1 MITPRTAPDR
11 HLAFVRQV
19 TEILSHDERIVG
31 VAAAGSWADDNMDD
45 FSDIDLV
52 IAVETACFEEVTRD
66 RKQIASSLGPLLVAF
81 TGEHV
86 GEPRLLI
93 CLFGPPA
100 LHVDLKFV
108 SVADAGRRVDEPA
121 ILWQRGDRLSKEFST
136 AKPIYP
142 LPDGQWIEDRF
153 WVWIHYAATK
163 IARGELFEAIEFVSF
178 LRMTVLGPLALLN
191 AGSKPT
197 GVRRIEAAA
206 PDFASALRG
215 TVATY
220 DVMKC
225 FDAVD
230 RCVAL
235 YRSVRSDAIERHNA
249 AETEAVR
256 FLEQQRASY
265 MSRQTKF

>member
-1 MITPRTAPDR
+1 MITPRTASDR
-11 HLAFVRQV
+11 HLAFVGQAIAV
-19 TEILSHDERIVG
+19 LSHDERIVG

-45 FSDIDLV
+45 FSDIDLL
-52 IAVETACFEEVTRD
+52 IAVETAGFEEVIRD
-66 RKQIASSLGPLLVAF
+66 RKRIADSLGPLLAAF

-108 SVADAGRRVDEPA
+108 SIEDAGQRVEEPA
-121 ILWQRGDRLSKEFST
+121 VLWQRGERLSEAFS
-136 AKPIYP
+136 AVKSIYP
-142 LPDGQWIEDRF
+142 LPDRQWIEDRF
-153 WVWIHYAATK
+153 WVWVHYAATK
-163 IARGELFEAIEFVSF
+163 IARGELFEVIEFVSF
-178 LRMTVLGPLALLN
+178 LRTTVFGPLALLQ
-191 AGSKPT
+191 AGGKPT
-197 GVRRIEAAA
+197 GVRRIETAA
-206 PDFASALRG
+206 PDFASALRT

-220 DVMKC
+220 DVMRC

-235 YRSVRSDAIERHNA
+235 YRSLRGDAIERHHA

-256 FLEQQRASY
+256 YLDAQRASFVC
-265 MSRQTKF
+265 RGAN